1 MTEQANRTNL
11 LLRNDTIFG
20 VCEAL
25 GQDFGIN
32 PTWLRVAFCL
42 PVFWNAGVVVAVYCG
57 LGVIVAA
64 TRFAFPD
71 RYADPQPAL
80 KAVEGSAAVKAEE
93 KQDER
98 ELIAA

>member
-1 MTEQANRTNL
+1 MTAQTTNL

-42 PVFWNAGVVVAVYCG
+42 PVFWNPLLVIGAYCA
-57 LGVIVAA
+57 LGVLVAA
-64 TRFAFPD
+64 LRFTLPD
-71 RYADPQPAL
+71 RKVAI
-80 KAVEGSAAVKAEE
+80 VEGSKPATVAAEASEIV
-93 KQDER
+93 DER
-98 ELIAA
+98 ELVAA